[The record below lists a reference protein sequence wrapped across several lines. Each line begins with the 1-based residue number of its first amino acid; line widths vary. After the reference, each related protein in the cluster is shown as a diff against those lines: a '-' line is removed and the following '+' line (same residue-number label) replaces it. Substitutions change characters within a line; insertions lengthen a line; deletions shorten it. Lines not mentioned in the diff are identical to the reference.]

1 MPTSTTRRS
10 RYMKRRTLAVIASA
24 ALLGACNDNPT
35 VNDLNNVSAETIAGG
50 LTTASAQLL
59 TTGLL
64 NQYRNSAIGN
74 WVTFPESMARDA
86 MRLDKAEP
94 RYVTEIFGPAP
105 LDHSACP

>member
-1 MPTSTTRRS
+1 MPTSTTRRKLF
-10 RYMKRRTLAVIASA
+10 MKRRTLAVIVSAA

-35 VNDLNNVSAETIAGG
+35 VNDLNNVSAETIKGG

-59 TTGLL
+59 TSGLL
-64 NQYRNSAIGN
+64 NAYRNSAIGN

-94 RYVTEIFGPAP
+94 RYVTEI
-105 LDHSACP
+105 